1 MIAVIADD
9 LTGAAELGGIGL
21 SYGLKVRISLDVK
34 VASEIDLLVIAT
46 DTRSK
51 IESTAVNDMIEV
63 TKQVA
68 KLNPEVIFKK
78 VDSVLRG
85 YIIPEITAQLKILQ
99 LDTALLVSA
108 NPALGRT
115 IENGN
120 YFIDGVPISQTAFAV
135 DPEFSAKS
143 SDVLK
148 LLKADK
154 FVYVKK
160 YSDYRP
166 EKGVIVGEVK
176 SEGDLNEWARIDH
189 SDVLL
194 AGASGFFRAI
204 LETAGF
210 AQKVHQPS
218 GPVLTGPMLYVLGS
232 AYDKS
237 TALVNKIVKDGGPVC
252 YLNESMIEG
261 QYDDKEFERCSAEIT
276 NLIRR
281 NGKAIIAI
289 NPLKAVSVS
298 ALEIRKKMAQLV
310 RRVFDQVTIKELII
324 EGGSTAAAILKS
336 LEIETLCPTN
346 EYATGVIRSKVIG
359 RENLYITLKP
369 GSYNWPNQV
378 LTF

>member
-1 MIAVIADD
+1 MIVVIADD

-21 SYGLKVRISLDVK
+21 SHGMKVQISIGIELT
-34 VASEIDLLVIAT
+34 SEIDLLVIAT

-51 IESTAVNDMIEV
+51 SETEAVDDMIVV

-68 KLNPEVIFKK
+68 TLNPAVIFKK

-85 YIIPEITAQLKILQ
+85 HIIPEIAAQLRV
-99 LDTALLVSA
+99 LDLSTALIVSA

-115 IENGN
+115 IEDGN
-120 YFIDGVPISQTAFAV
+120 YFVDGIPISQTAFAV

-143 SDVLK
+143 SDVRQ
-148 LLKADK
+148 LLKKDNS
-154 FVYVKK
+154 VYIKK
-160 YSDYRP
+160 YSEYTA

-176 SEGDLNEWARIDH
+176 SEEDLNAWAKINH

-194 AGASGFFRAI
+194 AGASGFFSAVI
-204 LETAGF
+204 EKAGF
-210 AQKVHQPS
+210 AQKLRQPS
-218 GPVLTGPMLYVLGS
+218 GPVLAGPMLYVLGS

-237 TALVNKIVKDGGPVC
+237 IALVNKIVKAGGPVC
-252 YLNESMIEG
+252 YLNE
-261 QYDDKEFERCSAEIT
+261 QQHDDKGFELCVAEIT
-276 NLIRR
+276 NLIRE

-289 NPLKAVSVS
+289 NSRKTVTSS
-298 ALEIRKKMAQLV
+298 ASELRVKMAGLV
-310 RRVFDQVTIKELII
+310 KRGFEQVAIKELII

-336 LEIETLCPTN
+336 LGIETLCPVN

-359 RENLYITLKP
+359 KQNLYITLKP

>member
-21 SYGLKVRISLDVK
+21 SHGMKVQISIDVK
-34 VASEIDLLVIAT
+34 LTSEIDLLVIAT

-51 IESTAVNDMIEV
+51 TEPEAVDEMIVVTEQV
-63 TKQVA
+63 TKLKPQI
-68 KLNPEVIFKK
+68 IFKK

-85 YIIPEITAQLKILQ
+85 HIIPEIVSQLRILN

-115 IENGN
+115 TENGN
-120 YFIDGVPISQTAFAV
+120 YFVDGVPISQTAFAV

-143 SDVLK
+143 SDVRQ
-148 LLKADK
+148 LLKADDS
-154 FVYVKK
+154 VCIKK
-160 YSDYRP
+160 YSEYVA

-176 SEGDLNEWARIDH
+176 SEEDLKAWAKINH
-189 SDVLL
+189 SGVLL
-194 AGASGFFRAI
+194 AGASGFFRAVI
-204 LETAGF
+204 ERAGF
-210 AQKVHQPS
+210 AQKVRQPS

-237 TALVNKIVKDGGPVC
+237 IALVNKIVKAGGPVC
-252 YLNESMIEG
+252 YLNE
-261 QYDDKEFERCSAEIT
+261 QQHDDKEFELCVAEIT
-276 NLIRR
+276 NLIRE

-289 NPLKAVSVS
+289 DSRKAVTSS
-298 ALEIRKKMAQLV
+298 ASELRVKMAGLV
-310 RRVFDQVTIKELII
+310 KRVFEQVAIKELII

-336 LEIETLCPTN
+336 LGIKTLCPVN
-346 EYATGVIRSKVIG
+346 EYTTGVIRSKVIG
-359 RENLYITLKP
+359 KQNLYITLKP

-378 LTF
+378 LTLKQ